1 MGTSPF
7 ALVMTLLAAAPPVGQ
22 PPPMTQAAFEQLLLS
37 RDVAELQQ
45 GCRLA
50 LTDGMPERLQLIR
63 DRLLALDPRPQ
74 SVDQV
79 FTTAQ
84 ALMVC
89 RSPESAL
96 VILNRWSPAAG
107 EQRRRWLLM
116 AWQAA
121 DAALDHSRAA
131 LMLRRLVNGD
141 LQALEREELVEA
153 GDAAAESPLV
163 RVNGLDRL
171 AHHEASAGDSIAA
184 AAVLLAGRETG
195 AVAARRLGMAAD
207 LLAEEDSE
215 QADALLEL
223 ALDQAAADE
232 AWSVAVELLRVQ
244 LRLQLAAGG
253 DGARPR
259 ERLERL
265 TSRLDDRYSLW
276 TLQEGASEPDPSL
289 RSPREP
295 GGHAAVK
302 EPSVEA
308 TP

>member
-7 ALVMTLLAAAPPVGQ
+7 ALVMTLLAAVPSMAEPSA
-22 PPPMTQAAFEQLLLS
+22 MTQAAFEDVLLS

-45 GCRLA
+45 GCRVA
-50 LTDGMPERLQLIR
+50 LTDGMHERLQLVR
-63 DRLLALDPRPQ
+63 DRLLTLDPRPQ
-74 SVDQV
+74 SIDEV
-79 FTTAQ
+79 FATAK

-96 VILNRWSPAAG
+96 LVLNRWSPSAG
-107 EQRRRWLLM
+107 EERRRWLLM

-121 DAALDHSRAA
+121 DAAQDHPRAA
-131 LMLRRLVNGD
+131 LMLRRLVNGN
-141 LQALEREELVEA
+141 LQALEGEELVEA
-153 GDAAAESPLV
+153 GHGAAPSQLV
-163 RVNGLDRL
+163 KVNALERL
-171 AHHEASAGDSIAA
+171 AHHEASAGDHLSA

-207 LLAEEDSE
+207 LLAQEDPA

-223 ALDQAAADE
+223 ALDQAAADQ
-232 AWSVAVELLRVQ
+232 AWSLAVDLLRLQ

-253 DGARPR
+253 DGLRPR

-265 TSRLDDRYSLW
+265 TFRLDDRYSLW
-276 TLQEGASEPDPSL
+276 TLQEGDVELDRSL
-289 RSPREP
+289 RSPRAP
-295 GGHAAVK
+295 GGHAAVE

-308 TP
+308 LP